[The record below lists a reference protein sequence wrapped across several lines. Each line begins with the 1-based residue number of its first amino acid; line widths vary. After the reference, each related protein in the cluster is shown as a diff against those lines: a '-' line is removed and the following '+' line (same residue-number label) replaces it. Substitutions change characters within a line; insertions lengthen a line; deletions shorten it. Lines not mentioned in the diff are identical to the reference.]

1 LAADATSAKGRVTVD
16 AQTVRV
22 PVFSPADVAARGEIH
37 LSDVVIGAGPLAD
50 QLINTVTQV
59 RAILKPG
66 SAADGRDLKT
76 WLQMSQQTIPVTIQ
90 NQRVFHEN
98 LKFTHKDMTIKT
110 RGSVG
115 FDQSLNLVAE
125 IPIADDWIA
134 GKSYLAGLRGQSISI
149 PIGGTVSKPQLD
161 KQAIQQLSTQLVKQA
176 AGNAIN
182 QAIGDKITPKVNE
195 YQNQI
200 NNKLNNELN
209 KFQGKIGEKLGGSL
223 FPQGSAPPPANNGAA
238 PVNGTS
244 QPDLGQQLEG
254 ELLKGIGNLFGGG
267 K

>member
-1 LAADATSAKGRVTVD
+1 
-16 AQTVRV
+16 
-22 PVFSPADVAARGEIH
+22 
-37 LSDVVIGAGPLAD
+37 
-50 QLINTVTQV
+50 
-59 RAILKPG
+59 
-66 SAADGRDLKT
+66 
-76 WLQMSQQTIPVTIQ
+76 
-90 NQRVFHEN
+90 
-98 LKFTHKDMTIKT
+98 MTIKT

-134 GKSYLAGLRGQSISI
+134 GKSYLAGLKGQSLSI

-200 NNKLNNELN
+200 NNEIN

-238 PVNGTS
+238 PVNGNS